1 MSSIA
6 MIDGQQLKC
15 KLTFDNGKV
24 YECSTT
30 NTDDK
35 VLQTARIN
43 ESEGIT
49 SGNPLGIM
57 SSNSVNVSILDSA
70 GVLVLTNASSP
81 YAGYM
86 RNGVKME
93 LTLINKDGSEA
104 PFGTYYTDDWDTK
117 RSNGGYETTNLN
129 GKDYLDYIGNMEIP
143 ELDAFASVEIS
154 ELLVAIFEGL
164 GLKSDQY
171 YINPSLNL
179 ELTFSVTKGAKV
191 RDTLNAIANALIAS
205 ITISR
210 NNVIQVNPAFPT
222 QPAEIPVLES
232 HYISDTTIGHNRDS
246 QYNEVRLDYVAVGIQ
261 ESVDLARLNSYRL
274 APGPNSIDSVEIPSN
289 TQGIDGIFVSCS
301 ATHLNYAALIGDI
314 DYTGY
319 QGGISISIESLAEE
333 AFDADIVVSGR
344 TSGSTRK
351 SIYAKV
357 GGNKS
362 INTGLTLMLTSEY
375 IQSDAIAK
383 KYIADVA
390 DYLSKIAATIRFNC
404 LLSPVIETSSYVQ
417 LENTADT
424 LDGIYFITGLSFN
437 FSETYSVDV
446 TAIKIS

>member
-57 SSNSVNVSILDSA
+57 SSNSVNLSILDSA

-86 RNGVKME
+86 RNGVKIE
-93 LTLINKDGSEA
+93 LTLINKDGSES

-117 RSNGGYETTNLN
+117 MSNGGYDTTNLN

-171 YINPSLNL
+171 YINPLHQN
-179 ELTFSVTKGAKV
+179 
-191 RDTLNAIANALIAS
+191 
-205 ITISR
+205 
-210 NNVIQVNPAFPT
+210 
-222 QPAEIPVLES
+222 
-232 HYISDTTIGHNRDS
+232 
-246 QYNEVRLDYVAVGIQ
+246 
-261 ESVDLARLNSYRL
+261 
-274 APGPNSIDSVEIPSN
+274 
-289 TQGIDGIFVSCS
+289 
-301 ATHLNYAALIGDI
+301 
-314 DYTGY
+314 
-319 QGGISISIESLAEE
+319 
-333 AFDADIVVSGR
+333 
-344 TSGSTRK
+344 
-351 SIYAKV
+351 IY
-357 GGNKS
+357 
-362 INTGLTLMLTSEY
+362 
-375 IQSDAIAK
+375 
-383 KYIADVA
+383 
-390 DYLSKIAATIRFNC
+390 
-404 LLSPVIETSSYVQ
+404 
-417 LENTADT
+417 
-424 LDGIYFITGLSFN
+424 
-437 FSETYSVDV
+437 
-446 TAIKIS
+446 